1 MPLMIFIGWA
11 IRVYSYVIL
20 ARVILDWLMMTRGS
34 WRFSAVRNLLWAV
47 TEPVL
52 SPIRRLLD
60 PYQRRSRL
68 DFSPLILIVLLHVL
82 ARALMRVPM

>member
-1 MPLMIFIGWA
+1 MIFIGWA
-11 IRVYSYVIL
+11 IQVYSYVIL
-20 ARVILDWLMMTRGS
+20 ARVILDWLMMARGS
-34 WRFSAVRNLLWAV
+34 WRFSAVRNWLWAV